1 MRYNFYKKGNT
12 VICVTK
18 YNGKTVKAVAKCNP
32 EYDEFD
38 YETGKKIAKLRA
50 DMKVQ
55 EKKLKKMIALR
66 ETAYAEVEQANANL
80 AFAANKVDETM
91 EELRKL
97 GKQYDNMK
105 KDLRF

>member
-18 YNGKTVKAVAKCNP
+18 YNGKTIKGVAKCNP

-38 YETGKKIAKLRA
+38 YETGKKIAQLRA
-50 DMKVQ
+50 DMKVY
-55 EKKLKKMIALR
+55 EKKLKKVIAFR
-66 ETAYAEVEQANANL
+66 EAAYAEVEQANANL